1 MYRWQQQN
9 GGRLLTDVPRLPEL
23 TWTQFTVLVM
33 EQALSDGHRIH
44 FDLTHVEELDDVLA
58 CRGPWADK
66 TSAFELRY
74 LMAEWDRFHA
84 HVTFYRL
91 DKEVAP
97 PWPSTFSS

>member
-9 GGRLLTDVPRLPEL
+9 GGRLLTDVPRPPEL

-33 EQALSDGHRIH
+33 EQAIEGGCRIH
-44 FDLTHVEELDDVLA
+44 FDLTHVEDLDGALA
-58 CRGPWADK
+58 GREPWGK
-66 TSAFELRY
+66 TTTALELRY
-74 LMAEWDRFHA
+74 LMAEWDRYHSS
-84 HVTFYRL
+84 VTFYRL